1 MKKKNLIL
9 AVAILTA
16 MASTFTAC
24 GGDTFTDPR
33 DGQKYKTVKIG
44 DQVWMDENIAF
55 KTANSICYLDDESEC
70 SSGRYYPFSEAV
82 NVCPEGWH
90 LPSKSEAAKFIHNL
104 IKEKRNL
111 KSTRGWYNSSEE
123 NFDRFYDVI
132 LWTSTYS
139 YVIKQYSTNFIYTLF
154 SNDFNPEIMAVDG
167 DFKRG
172 KKAVR
177 CVADAEY
184 NKEE

>member
-1 MKKKNLIL
+1 MKNKVNLIL
-9 AVAILTA
+9 AAVLFAA
-16 MASTFTAC
+16 MSITITAC

-90 LPSKSEAAKFIHNL
+90 LPSKSEAAKFINKL
-104 IKEKRNL
+104 IKEKRDL
-111 KSTRGWYNSSEE
+111 KSTHGWYDSRTE
-123 NFDRFYDVI
+123 NFERTKGDV
-132 LWTSTYS
+132 LLLTSTYG
-139 YVIKQYSTNFIYTLF
+139 YVIEQLHDGIK
-154 SNDFNPEIMAVDG
+154 PEIWEASRIGRFLDRKIV
-167 DFKRG
+167 
-172 KKAVR
+172 VR

>member
-44 DQVWMDENIAF
+44 DQVWMAENIAF
-55 KTANSICYLDDESEC
+55 KTTNSICYLDDDSEC
-70 SSGRYYPFSEAV
+70 SNGRYYPFSVALA
-82 NVCPEGWH
+82 VCPEGWH
-90 LPSKSEAAKFIHNL
+90 LPSKSEAAKFINKL
-104 IKEKRNL
+104 IKEKRDL
-111 KSTRGWYNSSEE
+111 KSTHGWYDSRTE
-123 NFDRFYDVI
+123 NFESTMGDV
-132 LWTSTYS
+132 LLLTSTYGH
-139 YVIKQYSTNFIYTLF
+139 VIEQLHDGIK
-154 SNDFNPEIMAVDG
+154 PEIWEASRIGRFSD
-167 DFKRG
+167 
-172 KKAVR
+172 KKIAVR
-177 CVADAEY
+177 CVTDAEY